1 MSEILDLGNFWPMNA
16 FTPMIVRGR
25 DGADIEVP
33 VRVSSRARRL
43 SLKVD
48 PAFGT
53 PTLVLPPGVSMSQA
67 ESFVARNAVWLEK
80 QLARLP
86 DTISFADGAII
97 PLLGVDH
104 RIRHKPELRG
114 TVRVS
119 EYPCDDMPHLDVSG
133 GIDHLA
139 RRLTDWLKREARRE
153 LSARAR
159 FYATQLG
166 RKPARISVRD
176 TRSRWGSCSSTGR
189 LSFSWRLI
197 LAPRHVLDYV
207 CAHEAAHLVEMNHSG
222 RFWALCDGLVED
234 MNMSRTWLKRNGFT
248 LHRYG

>member
-1 MSEILDLGNFWPMNA
+1 
-16 FTPMIVRGR
+16 MIVRGR

-48 PAFGT
+48 PACGV
-53 PTLVLPPGVSMSQA
+53 PALVLPPGVSMSQA
-67 ESFVARNAVWLEK
+67 ESFVTRNIVWLEN

-86 DTISFADGAII
+86 DAIPFADGSII
-97 PLLGVDH
+97 PLLGINH
-104 RIRHKPELRG
+104 RIRHTPELRG

-119 EYPCDDMPHLDVSG
+119 EYPGDDLPYLEVSG
-133 GIDHLA
+133 ATDHLA
-139 RRLTDWLKREARRE
+139 RRLTDWLKWEARRE
-153 LSARAR
+153 LSTRAR
-159 FYATQLG
+159 FYAGQLG
-166 RKPARISVRD
+166 RKPTKISVRD

-197 LAPRHVLDYV
+197 LAPEHVLDYV

-222 RFWALCDGLVED
+222 RFWALCNGLVED